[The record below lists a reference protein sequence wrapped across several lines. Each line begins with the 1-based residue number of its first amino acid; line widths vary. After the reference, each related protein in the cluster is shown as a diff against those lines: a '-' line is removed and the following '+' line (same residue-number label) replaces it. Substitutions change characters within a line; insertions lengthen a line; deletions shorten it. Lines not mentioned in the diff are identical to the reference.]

1 MVMEAF
7 SAGASCL
14 LRLLWGEFACY
25 NALDAGWI
33 VKILISHLSSCLTV
47 SVGGI

>member
-33 VKILISHLSSCLTV
+33 V
-47 SVGGI
+47 